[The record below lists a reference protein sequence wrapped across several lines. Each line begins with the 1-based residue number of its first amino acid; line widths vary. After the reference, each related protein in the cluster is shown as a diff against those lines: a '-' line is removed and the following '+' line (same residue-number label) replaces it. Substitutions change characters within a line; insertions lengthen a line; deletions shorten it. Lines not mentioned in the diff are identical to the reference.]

1 MVTGTGVGV
10 GVQRKQMEQRQLSA
24 LHNPSPHLA
33 SPHPLPKLQG
43 KEAKVQARLVWPANA
58 KNNKQKYSLSFSNL
72 KTHFLQGQ
80 GKRGNENQAP
90 QMGLLH
96 LTPALGTAQ
105 LWEKEAE
112 PRIRALE
119 GGACLGKIPLT
130 GRRSLLGRQEEQ
142 EARSCLRSVG
152 KTPVSPVCPSAC
164 LHAQALLPRPF

>member
-1 MVTGTGVGV
+1 M
-10 GVQRKQMEQRQLSA
+10 QRKQMEQRQLSA

-43 KEAKVQARLVWPANA
+43 KEAKVQARLVWPASA

-119 GGACLGKIPLT
+119 GGTCLGKIPLT
-130 GRRSLLGRQEEQ
+130 GRRSLLPRKTGRAGGTVLSAVRGKDPSLPCLSLCLP
-142 EARSCLRSVG
+142 ARSS
-152 KTPVSPVCPSAC
+152 SAS
-164 LHAQALLPRPF
+164 QTLLGSAHIP